1 MVDPLTPLHQ
11 QVGQGGVQRDVTI
24 VSEQQLLR
32 DQPHLHTPEKREL
45 KYLMGQRTGGGG
57 GGLLHAL
64 TGGRVKL
71 W

>member
-11 QVGQGGVQRDVTI
+11 QVGQGGVQRDVI
-24 VSEQQLLR
+24 VVREQQLLR
-32 DQPHLHTPEKREL
+32 DQSHLHTPVRREL
-45 KYLMGQRTGGGG
+45 KPLMGQRTG